1 MEGGRT
7 ILPLNLDPYQAVFVV
22 FRHATQVRSA
32 TVPEPAS
39 EVVATLQGPWDIHFQ
54 SNRGAPEHAVL
65 DELRSWTDSS
75 DTGIKYFSGTATY
88 AKTLSIPRTWL
99 RAHSRVQLDL
109 GQVKNLA
116 RVWINGRSAGILW
129 KAPFRIDITAELQP
143 GTNRIELQVTNLW
156 PNRLIG
162 DRQPG
167 AHPIAFSTYDPFTAE
182 SPLLPSGL
190 LGPVQ
195 LLRTR

>member
-1 MEGGRT
+1 
-7 ILPLNLDPYQAVFVV
+7 
-22 FRHATQVRSA
+22 
-32 TVPEPAS
+32 
-39 EVVATLQGPWDIHFQ
+39 
-54 SNRGAPEHAVL
+54 
-65 DELRSWTDSS
+65 
-75 DTGIKYFSGTATY
+75 
-88 AKTLSIPRTWL
+88 
-99 RAHSRVQLDL
+99 VQLDL